1 MQVQIPIEFRPVLG
15 LGDEVPNF
23 SAKTQKGSLT
33 FHDYITGSW
42 AMLFSH
48 PADYTPVCT
57 TEIGMVAKLK
67 NEFDGRDCK

>member
-33 FHDYITGSW
+33 FHDYILDLG
-42 AMLFSH
+42 LFVSH
-48 PADYTPVCT
+48 TFINIIILSIYFSRE
-57 TEIGMVAKLK
+57 EIYICILSISI
-67 NEFDGRDCK
+67 